1 MTSRVQTNA
10 QAPALNLSTLSGK
23 TFNLSNE
30 KPDSFTIVVFYR
42 GLHCPICINYLQ
54 EIEENFETMT
64 HAGINLV
71 AVSMDPKEK
80 AQATVDKVA
89 TNMDLPDSSQFK
101 TRIAYGLTESD
112 ARTWGLYLSSKI
124 EGSSEPDVF
133 SEPGLFVMRPD
144 NTVFMAQVQSAPLAR
159 PNIAQ
164 LVGGLSYAKEHKYP
178 ARGTYES

>member
-10 QAPALNLSTLSGK
+10 QAPALKLSTLSGE

-30 KPDSFTIVVFYR
+30 KPDSFTIVGFYR

-54 EIEENFETMT
+54 EIEENFDTLT
-64 HAGINLV
+64 NAGINLV

-80 AQATVDKVA
+80 AQATVDKVSN
-89 TNMDLPDSSQFK
+89 NMDLSDPSQFK

-112 ARTWGLYLSSKI
+112 ACAWGLYLSSKI

-144 NTVFMAQVQSAPLAR
+144 NTVFMAQVQSAPFAR

>member
-10 QAPALNLSTLSGK
+10 PALNLPTLSGE

-42 GLHCPICINYLQ
+42 GLHCLICINYLQ
-54 EIEENFETMT
+54 EIEENFETLT
-64 HAGINLV
+64 KAGINLV
-71 AVSMDPKEK
+71 AVSMDPEEK
-80 AQATVDKVA
+80 AHATVDKVSN
-89 TNMDLPDSSQFK
+89 NMDLSDSSQFK

-112 ARTWGLYLSSKI
+112 AGTWGLYLSSKI

-144 NTVFMAQVQSAPLAR
+144 NTVFMAQVQSAPFAR

-178 ARGTYES
+178 ARGTYEA